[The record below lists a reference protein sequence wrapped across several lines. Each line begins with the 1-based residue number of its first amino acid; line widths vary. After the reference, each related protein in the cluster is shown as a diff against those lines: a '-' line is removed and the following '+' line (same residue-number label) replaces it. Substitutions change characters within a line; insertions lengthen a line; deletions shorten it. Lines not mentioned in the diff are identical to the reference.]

1 MNFLK
6 TNYIDFIKINEG
18 IKGIKSEFWTNND
31 SLLLQYYSER
41 KKPEEIAR
49 LLNVKNPE
57 ASLTAR
63 DIIKRKSYLKKAG
76 EAEYINNTYQ
86 SYAEKWSDEELE
98 LLKKLIDEKYTIE
111 DMAEILNMSVDRIK
125 SKIYLMSK
133 PKKLIK
139 DGARKNYYIKKT
151 TPHAKLDNKH
161 WYEKDIKKLVS
172 LYEQGKTNG
181 DIAKE
186 IDRTELAVKEMI
198 TYYKTAMSAVRFGE
212 NWTDAEIK
220 ELESDKFVGAEFAK
234 KWQRSMS
241 QVNNKRDRV
250 ITNMR
255 EGKGVKPISRELSR
269 VEKII
274 NSLKITP
281 NSKIYDN
288 VPKKHFVQEALYKS
302 LTGINSSILTLLG
315 PTPERFI
322 NMLSKYKI
330 VGDNFIYSN
339 EIDLD
344 AFIKV
349 AKNIEKLNI
358 ENINLTLGT
367 ISAAQP
373 QRLIDLDLTGRWDT
387 QNKLVKTLFNKQKSF
402 ISGDKYFMFTLS
414 VRGEENLDISTYIQ
428 IILEELL
435 NIKPSIDTEII
446 TLDNSVKVDK
456 YNITSSSNYDIQA
469 YRYADTSPMISI
481 LIKY

>member
-6 TNYIDFIKINEG
+6 TNYIDFINVKINEA

-31 SLLLQYYSER
+31 SLLLQYYAER

-49 LLNVKNPE
+49 LLNIKNPE
-57 ASLTAR
+57 ATLTAR
-63 DIIKRKSYLKKAG
+63 DIIKRKSYLKKLG
-76 EAEYINNTYQ
+76 ETKDISSLYQ
-86 SYAEKWSDEELE
+86 SHAEKWSDEELE
-98 LLKKLIDEKYTIE
+98 LLKKLIDEKYTLE
-111 DMAEILNMSVDRIK
+111 NMAKVLNMSVDRIK

-133 PKKLIK
+133 PKKLIR

-151 TPHAKLDNKH
+151 TPHTKLDVFH

-172 LYEQGKTNG
+172 LYEQGKTNE

-186 IDRTELAVKEMI
+186 INRTELAVKEMI
-198 TYYKTAMSAVRFGE
+198 TYYKTAMNAVRFGE
-212 NWTDAEIK
+212 NWTDEEIK
-220 ELESDKFVGAEFAK
+220 ELESDKFVGVEFAK

-241 QVNNKRDRV
+241 QVNKKRDRV
-250 ITNMR
+250 ISYMR
-255 EGKGVKPISRELSR
+255 DGKGVKPVLRELSR

-281 NSKIYDN
+281 ESKIYDD

-302 LTGINSSILTLLG
+302 LTGINSPMLTLLG

-322 NMLSKYKI
+322 NLLSKYKI
-330 VGDNFIYSN
+330 IGNNFIYSN

-344 AFIKV
+344 AFIRK
-349 AKNIEKLNI
+349 AKNIKKLNI
-358 ENINLTLGT
+358 ENIILTLGT
-367 ISAAQP
+367 ISSAQP
-373 QRLIDLDLTGRWDT
+373 QHLIDLDLMGRWDT
-387 QNKLVKTLFNKQKSF
+387 QGKLVKTLFDKQKS
-402 ISGDKYFMFTLS
+402 ISGNKYFMFTLS

-435 NIKPSIDTEII
+435 NINPSIDTETI
-446 TLDNSVKVDK
+446 TFNDSLKVDK
-456 YNITSSSNYDIQA
+456 YNITNSKYDIQA